1 MNASR
6 IPGAHPTPTIWSA
19 RHDAIVTTDLFA
31 FDDSTNH
38 YKLQGLGRAHD
49 MGDAMV
55 GNAMQAFPHVAS
67 YAIRTAS
74 DPQIPDPSGDI
85 RSAAQQGGRIYSKY
99 GVLTTA
105 ASVIATW
112 AVIHTA
118 TSGSHRSH

>member
-1 MNASR
+1 VNASR

-38 YKLQGLGRAHD
+38 YKLQGLGRARD

-55 GNAMQAFPHVAS
+55 GNAMQAFPHVAW
-67 YAIRTAS
+67 YAIRNAS

-85 RSAAQQGGRIYSKY
+85 RKAAQQVGQIYSRY
-99 GVLTTA
+99 GALTTA